1 MPECFLH
8 DTLLLFKVGALR
20 EPANAF
26 LELPLGAGVRRA
38 SMENTASV
46 SPSREDSPPLRRCF
60 ASDCEEIGV
69 CPDVAR
75 DGVIWCAIHAQL
87 ISYCSVCGRT
97 PLCRIG
103 VLSIDRDPDGG
114 VRAPLH
120 PECRT
125 RLDALVKSDTV
136 LQRALADIRT
146 RCAKLSN
153 QNFCE
158 ADCDACRTYIV
169 TKDDAREKLQSE
181 CIHAALNA
189 LHEEYAR
196 KGDDDS
202 ICERCDA
209 PRNVQWSQNAAYLC
223 RTCERELDETPTR
236 YRKCSQCGNQHASSE
251 FVPLEPAWDETG
263 AICPRCF
270 EELVSPNATERCI
283 LCTAT
288 DVVWSKELEACI
300 CPPCLREQD
309 AV

>member
-1 MPECFLH
+1 MPECFLY
-8 DTLLLFKVGALR
+8 DTFLLLKVGALR
-20 EPANAF
+20 EPANTF
-26 LELPLGAGVRRA
+26 LELPLCARVRRA

-46 SPSREDSPPLRRCF
+46 SPSREDPPPLRRCF
-60 ASDCEEIGV
+60 AIDCEEIGV
-69 CPDVAR
+69 CADVAR
-75 DGVIWCAIHAQL
+75 HAVIWCAIHAQHS
-87 ISYCSVCGRT
+87 SYCSVCGRK

-103 VLSIDRDPDGG
+103 VLSTDLDPDGG

-125 RLDALVKSDTV
+125 RLDALVNSDPV
-136 LQRALADIRT
+136 CQRSLADIRT
-146 RCAKLSN
+146 RCAKLSKHK
-153 QNFCE
+153 FCDE
-158 ADCDACRTYIV
+158 DCDACLAYIV
-169 TKDDAREKLQSE
+169 TKDDTREKLQGE
-181 CIHAALNA
+181 CFHEAQNK
-189 LHEEYAR
+189 LHEEYDR
-196 KGDDDS
+196 KGDDNA

-288 DVVWSKELEACI
+288 VVSWSRELEAYI
-300 CPPCLREQD
+300 CPTCLGEQD